1 MGAKFGRLWTS
12 YLSISWTS
20 ERSVNYLVSSLHEWW
35 MFFPNPHL
43 MTVTFFFQP
52 KAAPISTELPS
63 PEEKEVKL
71 NNPGDEESI
80 RVYKLSQIRDIHTKM
95 DNNTLSNHQTH
106 PNTKKGK
113 KTIPSSFFHQLKATK
128 NTSWWFQPPLWKI
141 IICSSNC
148 IISTIFRLN
157 IKKMFELPPTQQK
170 TWNQSFPN
178 HFHLQVTPSAAL
190 QRCSSATGE
199 AS

>member
-1 MGAKFGRLWTS
+1 MMFLQILRVIYDVCQELGSRYSYASQFKGRILTRCFLALKSLEVQHPCKLRFPILPMGAKFGRLWTS

-43 MTVTFFFQP
+43 MTVTIFFQP

-71 NNPGDEESI
+71 NTRNDEESI

-95 DNNTLSNHQTH
+95 DNNTLSNHQTPKKEKKQFPH
-106 PNTKKGK
+106 PFSIN
-113 KTIPSSFFHQLKATK
+113 
-128 NTSWWFQPPLWKI
+128 
-141 IICSSNC
+141 
-148 IISTIFRLN
+148 
-157 IKKMFELPPTQQK
+157 
-170 TWNQSFPN
+170 
-178 HFHLQVTPSAAL
+178 
-190 QRCSSATGE
+190 
-199 AS
+199 